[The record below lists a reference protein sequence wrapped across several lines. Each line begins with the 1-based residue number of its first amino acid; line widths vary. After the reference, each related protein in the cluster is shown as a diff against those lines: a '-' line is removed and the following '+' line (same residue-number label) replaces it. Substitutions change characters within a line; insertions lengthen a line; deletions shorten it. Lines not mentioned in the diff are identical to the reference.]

1 MSDDPIER
9 AFCTTRQAAGLLGV
23 SVGTVQ
29 LWSESGVLQA
39 WKTAGGHRRVL
50 RDSVDQ
56 LLRKSPARAAPP
68 AAAPAASVPVAA
80 VPRRPLVMVV
90 EDDLNLCR
98 LYEARIS
105 RWPLAPEVMCFG
117 NAVLS
122 LLRMGT
128 HRPDMLIVDLNVPG
142 MDGFNLL
149 HCLRH
154 APEFGAAAIAVVT
167 CMDPVRIEER
177 GGLPDD
183 VAVFPKPVPF
193 DGLLK
198 IWNSRHEIR
207 RLDGCVSHGRV

>member
-1 MSDDPIER
+1 MSDDLIER
-9 AFCTTRQAAGLLGV
+9 AFCTTRQAASLLGV

-68 AAAPAASVPVAA
+68 AAAPTAPAPVAA
-80 VPRRPLVMVV
+80 MHKRPMVMVV
-90 EDDLNLCR
+90 EDDLSLLR

-105 RWPLAPEVMCFG
+105 RWPRAPEVMCFD
-117 NAVLS
+117 NAVLA

-128 HRPDMLIVDLNVPG
+128 HRPDLLIVDLNMPG

-154 APEFGAAAIAVVT
+154 APEFGAATIAVVT
-167 CMDPVRIEER
+167 GMDPARIEER
-177 GGLPDD
+177 GGLPSD

-198 IWNSRHEIR
+198 VWNSLHEDR
-207 RLDGCVSHGRV
+207 RLEEVVSHGRA

>member
-128 HRPDMLIVDLNVPG
+128 HRPDMLIVSTS
-142 MDGFNLL
+142 
-149 HCLRH
+149 
-154 APEFGAAAIAVVT
+154 T
-167 CMDPVRIEER
+167 CR
-177 GGLPDD
+177 
-183 VAVFPKPVPF
+183 A
-193 DGLLK
+193 
-198 IWNSRHEIR
+198 WTAST
-207 RLDGCVSHGRV
+207 CCTA